1 MLLKLNFISK
11 QTQSLSPSHCGWRQV
26 KSSIPSKKKDW
37 RENGHTRYM
46 KNRCQ
51 ESSFHSFGFAI
62 IIVLAEVGSIWAC
75 LEKVLSHL
83 SRSGLGFGGWAIWR
97 GLELSTEGLISAWQ
111 QTPHCSATFA
121 SCAGCVSSWSRLGG
135 IEPWVGFYF
144 LMKPSG
150 VLRWRYI
157 SPSFWDH
164 SFNHSPQCLGWS

>member
-37 RENGHTRYM
+37 RENGHTRYL

-51 ESSFHSFGFAI
+51 EWSFYSFGFAI

-83 SRSGLGFGGWAIWR
+83 SASGLGFGGWAIWR
-97 GLELSTEGLISAWQ
+97 GLELSTEGLISALAANTSLLCHLCFMSWM
-111 QTPHCSATFA
+111 
-121 SCAGCVSSWSRLGG
+121 CVLLKSYGRNWTLSW
-135 IEPWVGFYF
+135 F
-144 LMKPSG
+144 LFSNEAIKG
-150 VLRWRYI
+150 TEVEVYITKLLR
-157 SPSFWDH
+157 P
-164 SFNHSPQCLGWS
+164 